1 MVLIVF
7 SVSSLFTFARF
18 PTCAQDS
25 EAFSDQLLAKLSN
38 LEGANVGS
46 LLTNEEGVN
55 QLVHRIDS
63 SLEQVDRFEQ
73 TLVGYLDLFSMI
85 QTQMGVPF

>member
-1 MVLIVF
+1 M
-7 SVSSLFTFARF
+7 
-18 PTCAQDS
+18 QDS